1 MIRALISD
9 FGGVLTSPLAAG
21 FLAYQEEAR
30 ISLEDLGR
38 AMQDATEAYGEH
50 PLYALERGEISEQE
64 FARRLAERLH
74 DGFDLGRLRELYFEL
89 LEPNA
94 PMIAFIGEQRGRG
107 LRTALLTNNVRE
119 WEPLWRA
126 KLPELDE
133 IFEVVVDSA
142 FVGMR
147 KPEPRIYELTVERL
161 GGGLRAEDCLFL
173 DDIEVNCDAARA
185 LGMTAVHFQHA
196 DQAIPGSSQ
205 LSRSRARSDAS
216 SAARER
222 ATLSPWWARQLS
234 QAAQE
239 QTMTSAARS
248 GSRSSA
254 GMASSSRRKTRST
267 SAAFA
272 CRAVASQPATELDSC
287 SISTP
292 ARRTPPT
299 RSYRRARCRANC
311 SMRSASARLESI
323 GTSVGTTRLYC
334 SRATASRSASR
345 SGKCWNTERS
355 DTPAR
360 AAISAAVGFGC
371 PSSSRPS
378 RASTSAWRVRSARTV
393 RPSRCSEVAPIEVI
407 VNEKPQRA
415 GWNQDALLTTIGRP
429 GLLILE
435 TRTERKERSQRL

>member
-1 MIRALISD
+1 
-9 FGGVLTSPLAAG
+9 
-21 FLAYQEEAR
+21 
-30 ISLEDLGR
+30 
-38 AMQDATEAYGEH
+38 
-50 PLYALERGEISEQE
+50 
-64 FARRLAERLH
+64 
-74 DGFDLGRLRELYFEL
+74 
-89 LEPNA
+89 
-94 PMIAFIGEQRGRG
+94 
-107 LRTALLTNNVRE
+107 
-119 WEPLWRA
+119 
-126 KLPELDE
+126 
-133 IFEVVVDSA
+133 
-142 FVGMR
+142 MR
-147 KPEPRIYELTVERL
+147 KPEPAH
-161 GGGLRAEDCLFL
+161 LRADPRAARRRPARRGLP
-173 DDIEVNCDAARA
+173 VPRRHRASTATAARA
-185 LGMTAVHFQHA
+185 LGMTAVRFEDA
-196 DQAIPGSSQ
+196 DQAIAELEVSV
-205 LSRSRARSDAS
+205 SRSRARSAAS
-216 SAARER
+216 SAARAR

-254 GMASSSRRKTRST
+254 GSGVQLAPEDALDLRAPLPSAPWPASPPRSSTRARSERRL
-267 SAAFA
+267 AA
-272 CRAVASQPATELDSC
+272 RL
-287 SISTP
+287 
-292 ARRTPPT
+292 
-299 RSYRRARCRANC
+299 RRARTGAPAARANC